1 MAFRGMSGWL
11 AAALCFAG
19 IADAAAAGPVDCAA
33 ISRRIAA
40 NAPDYRPAPSG
51 KVVGKGRAYF
61 HAAPH
66 ASCVRKGFV
75 VAGDPLEVRLVMPG
89 WVQVVF
95 IGKNDGKQY
104 GGWLKQARVELD
116 SVPSLYTGELP
127 ADAAAFVKRREEC
140 EHFLGE
146 EPYDAARKAYLDK
159 AIRQTCA
166 GGNRRLRELRAK
178 YRNDAPVLYAL
189 SGYEDL
195 AE

>member
-1 MAFRGMSGWL
+1 MAFQKASWWMG
-11 AAALCFAG
+11 ALLCVAG
-19 IADAAAAGPVDCAA
+19 ISEAAAAGPVDCAA

-51 KVVGKGRAYF
+51 RVIGKGRAYF
-61 HAAPH
+61 HDAPH
-66 ASCVRKGFV
+66 TGCVRKGFV
-75 VAGDPLEVRLVMPG
+75 VAGDLLDVRLVMPG
-89 WVQVVF
+89 WVNVVY
-95 IGKNDGKQY
+95 IGVNDGKQY

-146 EPYDAARKAYLDK
+146 EPYDAERKAYLDK

-166 GGNRRLRELRAK
+166 GNNRQLRGLRAK